1 MFVTKFVTLITKFVI
16 YVSKF
21 VINFSWQTVK
31 TITGL
36 GKIFLRIAKNICL
49 ELRSGEAV
57 QRAFQ
62 GILELNSTEGFAL
75 QTLQR

>member
-1 MFVTKFVTLITKFVI
+1 MSGKIILLIVKTI
-16 YVSKF
+16 LR
-21 VINFSWQTVK
+21 IMK

-57 QRAFQ
+57 RRVFQ

-75 QTLQR
+75 QTIQH

>member
-1 MFVTKFVTLITKFVI
+1 MLVRNFVTRVTKFVI

-21 VINFSWQTVK
+21 VTNLSWQTVK

-57 QRAFQ
+57 RRAFQ

-75 QTLQR
+75 QTIQH